1 MLVPKPTR
9 KPAKW
14 AVIAFAVLGI
24 TLLVYAAVIFVTQ
37 TPAELGE
44 TSSGRVLSLP
54 QWGWALLSIL
64 LGVMA
69 LVVAIWAGRWR
80 KRW

>member
-1 MLVPKPTR
+1 MPKPSR

-14 AVIAFAVLGI
+14 AVIAFAMLGI
-24 TLLVYAAVIFVTQ
+24 ALLIYASLVFVTQ

-44 TSSGRVLSLP
+44 VSTGRGVSLP
-54 QWGWALLSIL
+54 QWGWALLSIV

-69 LVVAIWAGRWR
+69 LVFAFWAGRWR